1 MDAKYTI
8 LDGIY
13 KEKMEY
19 TVNTIGSKV
28 LEKTTENGSFDQNYM
43 HNKSTILVQ
52 AYKGE
57 VGMNVFISTDVL
69 TNFVDKIS
77 NKYGQLILE

>member
-1 MDAKYTI
+1 
-8 LDGIY
+8 
-13 KEKMEY
+13 
-19 TVNTIGSKV
+19 
-28 LEKTTENGSFDQNYM
+28 M

-77 NKYGQLILE
+77 NKYG